1 MQVIISVS
9 QLIGS
14 VMGLSTTRF
23 QESLAIVNNYANSDK
38 SIQVRLVDWVAWFP
52 CLPEYSDVVLH
63 LYSFFSFFFFL
74 VCVCCWQNLFVKS
87 VMVSVFY
94 HASVS
99 LILLETASLH
109 CFPFVFVPLSSPVW
123 LFSQHE
129 TLFEHAVS
137 TFRTLPCNTYL
148 SMPFPLGKMWC
159 DIKVIAGGC
168 SGQSQSFWD
177 TSVIF
182 RAQKG

>member
-63 LYSFFSFFFFL
+63 LYSFFFLFFFFG
-74 VCVCCWQNLFVKS
+74 VCVCC
-87 VMVSVFY
+87 
-94 HASVS
+94 
-99 LILLETASLH
+99 
-109 CFPFVFVPLSSPVW
+109 
-123 LFSQHE
+123 
-129 TLFEHAVS
+129 
-137 TFRTLPCNTYL
+137 
-148 SMPFPLGKMWC
+148 
-159 DIKVIAGGC
+159 
-168 SGQSQSFWD
+168 
-177 TSVIF
+177 
-182 RAQKG
+182 